1 MSIIYLD
8 TSALLKL
15 YIQEAY
21 SDEVRKLV
29 ETAEGAGSSM
39 LAYPEMAAALARAK
53 RMHLLLDDAARS
65 AWNQFL
71 NDWPD
76 FTRLKLS
83 VPLTERA
90 ARLAWDF
97 GLRGYDAMH
106 LSAALIW
113 QETLEE
119 RIVFATFDRLLWRAG
134 KNASMLVWPEELTAP
149 SP

>member
-15 YIQEAY
+15 YIQEAH

-29 ETAEGAGSSM
+29 DNAEGAGTSM

-65 AWNQFL
+65 AWNHFL

-106 LSAALIW
+106 LSATLIW